1 MAYGH
6 ATDDARFLPVSN
18 DVTNPFS
25 DEMNKTITPI
35 KNKTKKLSENI
46 IGVTWGQ

>member
-1 MAYGH
+1 MVYGD
-6 ATDDARFLPVSN
+6 AADDARFLPVSN
-18 DVTNPFS
+18 DDTNPFI
-25 DEMNKTITPI
+25 DEMKKTITPT